1 MTEQEWPADKVSRR
15 KVAELAPAAKNA
27 RTHSPAQISQ
37 LVASIQE
44 WGWTIPIL
52 VDEDGQIIAGH
63 GRVLAAQQM
72 GLEEIPTMVATGWTV
87 EQKRAYV
94 IADNK
99 LAENAGWDDTIL
111 RAELADLK
119 IGGFDLGKIGFSG
132 DELSVVFAE
141 KNSGK
146 TDPDDVPAIQK
157 VVVTRPGDVW
167 LLGATVTC
175 PNCKKVQAPKVRV
188 P

>member
-111 RAELADLK
+111 RAELAD
-119 IGGFDLGKIGFSG
+119 
-132 DELSVVFAE
+132 
-141 KNSGK
+141 
-146 TDPDDVPAIQK
+146 
-157 VVVTRPGDVW
+157 
-167 LLGATVTC
+167 
-175 PNCKKVQAPKVRV
+175 
-188 P
+188 